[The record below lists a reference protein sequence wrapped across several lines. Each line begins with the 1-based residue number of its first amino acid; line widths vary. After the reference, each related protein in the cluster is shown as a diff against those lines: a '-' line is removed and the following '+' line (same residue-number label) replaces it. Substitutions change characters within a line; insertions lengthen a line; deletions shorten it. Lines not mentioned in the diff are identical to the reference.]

1 MVKHQGPLFS
11 EPPIHARNV
20 FKKEEMYSWC
30 VFGLTA
36 TAIVLVFGISLLI
49 AA

>member
-1 MVKHQGPLFS
+1 MVKHQGPRFA

-20 FKKEEMYSWC
+20 FKKEETYSWF
-30 VFGLTA
+30 VFGLIA
-36 TAIVLVFGISLLI
+36 FAIVLVFGISLLI